1 MFCFKRYRPT
11 YSSSGSYKPGSYSS
25 ASGYGD
31 RYDDDHYEGRS
42 GGRDDDLNVY
52 GRGKDLGYRDDD
64 RYGRGGDFNRYGD
77 GFGRDSDDHPGRGS
91 YKNDDNR
98 GGRGNDE
105 YQFGPRS
112 KSFDKEKDHSYEEDD
127 SYSYRY
133 ICPIFPYLL
142 FSSSIGTLHVKIY
155 QCH

>member
-11 YSSSGSYKPGSYSS
+11 YSSSGSYKPGSYSN

-42 GGRDDDLNVY
+42 GGRDDDLNGY
-52 GRGKDLGYRDDD
+52 GRGKDLGYREDD

-77 GFGRDSDDHPGRGS
+77 GFGRDSDEHSGRDS

-127 SYSYRY
+127 GYSYRY
-133 ICPIFPYLL
+133 TCPTFL
-142 FSSSIGTLHVKIY
+142 
-155 QCH
+155 

>member
-1 MFCFKRYRPT
+1 MFYRYRAT

-42 GGRDDDLNVY
+42 GGRDDDLNGY

-77 GFGRDSDDHPGRGS
+77 GFGRDSDEHSGRGS

-127 SYSYRY
+127 GYSYRY
-133 ICPIFPYLL
+133 ICSNFP
-142 FSSSIGTLHVKIY
+142 
-155 QCH
+155 